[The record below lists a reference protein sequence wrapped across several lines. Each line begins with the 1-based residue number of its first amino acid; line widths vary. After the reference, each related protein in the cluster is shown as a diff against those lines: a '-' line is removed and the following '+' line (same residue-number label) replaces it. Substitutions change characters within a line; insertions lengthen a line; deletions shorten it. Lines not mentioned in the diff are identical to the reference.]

1 MKALIVIIFLMLLI
15 PVLFDNSYAKYYKD
29 PNGTIVFMQSIIR
42 NSEGQLVGYMEGYP
56 QVFYL
61 DALIDWLEPRA
72 EKSIVTINGKTYE
85 MLHSKDGSN
94 WSVFRSY
101 GAYYLTLPIGDDGVK
116 KTVIYFHQDSF
127 IVLPGDTLQIYY
139 TILRPIG

>member
-61 DALIDWLEPRA
+61 DVLIDWFEASA
-72 EKSIVTINGKTYE
+72 EKSIVTIN
-85 MLHSKDGSN
+85 HSKAKDGP
-94 WSVFRSY
+94 Y
-101 GAYYLTLPIGDDGVK
+101 A
-116 KTVIYFHQDSF
+116 
-127 IVLPGDTLQIYY
+127 IV
-139 TILRPIG
+139 